1 MYFVFI
7 DSCTIYIHDN
17 CDLHVSSTP
26 GWHRCSN
33 NWSHGAMPRASH
45 GWMRGPAACCL
56 WHWKVQAAEL
66 WRISY
71 GFYMFLI
78 AFCQVDHGRSKL
90 FLKINIY
97 R

>member
-1 MYFVFI
+1 MYFVFVG
-7 DSCTIYIHDN
+7 SCTIYIHDN

-56 WHWKVQAAEL
+56 WHWKVQAAEAL
-66 WRISY
+66 EDFVWFSY
-71 GFYMFLI
+71 VFNSFLP
-78 AFCQVDHGRSKL
+78 GRSW
-90 FLKINIY
+90 
-97 R
+97 